1 MEFLKEAQDIGDD
14 LEEGD
19 DDDDF
24 KDFVDEDMVEDAASL
39 STLRPALY
47 ACQVANSARE
57 PHYA

>member
-24 KDFVDEDMVEDAASL
+24 KDFADKDMVEDVASL

-47 ACQVANSARE
+47 ASQVADFA
-57 PHYA
+57 